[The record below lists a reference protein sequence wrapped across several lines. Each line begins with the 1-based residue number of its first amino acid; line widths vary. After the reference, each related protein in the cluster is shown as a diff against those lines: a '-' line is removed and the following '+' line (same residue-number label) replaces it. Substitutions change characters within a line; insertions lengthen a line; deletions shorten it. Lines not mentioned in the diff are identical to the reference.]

1 VGDRIV
7 NENQT
12 QAARGRSG
20 RRKLLA
26 IPALIII
33 AAGALMFWL
42 MGRGW
47 VSTDDAQ
54 IQGNLVPISPRVAGY
69 VDRIYVDDNQPVAQG
84 QILVQLDTRDLQTRL
99 HAAEAALAAATA
111 QAAAAGTQVSLI
123 RRTSTAGQEQAGASV
138 AAAGA
143 GVQATRSQ
151 IAAADA
157 QVAAAQANAAAA
169 RDMVTSAQSDV
180 EAATAQIEAA
190 RAAVD
195 TAQANVSSAQAQ
207 AVRVAAD
214 AARYEQLYGGGAI
227 SKQQMDAADAA
238 NVSAQAALDAA
249 RQGVKSATA
258 ALAQAKARK
267 AAADAGLRQATARAV
282 AAQAA
287 ADQARAAA
295 TAAHT
300 GLAEARARLAGA
312 RAGEAGAST
321 APQQIAISTAQDRA
335 AAARI
340 KQAQADI
347 RAMRL
352 QLSYTKITAPVAGVV
367 SQKTIEPGQFVQPGQ
382 LLMSVVPL
390 SNVWAVAN
398 FKETEIGHMRAGQRA
413 IVAVDTYPGRK
424 FYGRVD
430 SIGAATGAKFSLLPA
445 ENATGNFVKVVQRVP
460 VKIVFDQPLP
470 KGVVLRP
477 GINVVARVD
486 VRGA

>member
-1 VGDRIV
+1 MT
-7 NENQT
+7 ENQA
-12 QAARGRSG
+12 QGAPAAPRSG

-26 IPALIII
+26 IPVLIII
-33 AAGALMFWL
+33 AVGVLVFWL
-42 MGRGW
+42 AHRGW

-69 VDRIYVDDNQPVAQG
+69 VDRIYVKDNEPVTPG
-84 QILVQLDTRDLQTRL
+84 QVLVQLDTRDLQARL
-99 HAAEAALAAATA
+99 HAAEANLAALMA
-111 QAAAAGTQVSLI
+111 QAAAAETQVLLI
-123 RRTSTAGQEQAGASV
+123 QRTATAGQEQAGASV

-143 GVQATRSQ
+143 GVQGTRSQ

-169 RDMVTSAQSDV
+169 RDMVSAAQSDI
-180 EAATAQIEAA
+180 AAANAQIDAA

-207 AVRVAAD
+207 ATRAAAD
-214 AARYEQLYGGGAI
+214 AARVEQLYRQGAI
-227 SKQQMDAADAA
+227 SKQQIDATEAA

-249 RQGVKSATA
+249 RQGVKSASA
-258 ALAQAKARK
+258 AWAQAKARK
-267 AAADAGLRQATARAV
+267 AAADAGLKQAAARASS
-282 AAQAA
+282 AQAV

-295 TAAHT
+295 KAAHT
-300 GLAEARARLAGA
+300 GLAEAQARLAGA

-321 APQQIAISTAQDRA
+321 APQQIAISSAQDRA

-340 KQAQADI
+340 KQAQAEI

-352 QLSYTKITAPVAGVV
+352 QLSYTRITAPVMGVV
-367 SQKTIEPGQFVQPGQ
+367 SQKSVEPGQFVQPGQ
-382 LLMSVVPL
+382 LLMAVIPL
-390 SNVWAVAN
+390 SNVWVVAN
-398 FKETEIGHMRAGQRA
+398 FKETQIGHMRPGQQA
-413 IVAVDTYPGRK
+413 IIAVDTYPGRT

-445 ENATGNFVKVVQRVP
+445 ENATGNFVKVVQRLP
-460 VKIVFDQPLP
+460 VKIIFDRQPP

-477 GINVVARVD
+477 GLNVVARVD
-486 VRGA
+486 VRGKRR